1 VHGGSYSNLEANQ
14 TQGVLLYLS
23 VGNAGMA
30 SFCAGWVLCQGCC
43 AGWVLDSKCITRW
56 SGRMYMC
63 VGTFRNCY

>member
-23 VGNAGMA
+23 VGNAGTA
-30 SFCAGWVLCQGCC
+30 SFC
-43 AGWVLDSKCITRW
+43 AGWVLDSKCISRW